1 MKGRKAE
8 LKVIEGGLDHVPDVP
23 AHIPPALA
31 AEWRAIVEELTDRKV
46 LTDTMR
52 GAVDTYVLALH
63 NARSAQK
70 AINEH
75 GLLVASG
82 KDGVVKQNPA
92 VSMLGKA
99 NETILRLSAELGL
112 TPASRSKP
120 AFQTPKEKEDDLF
133 SNAGLDI

>member
-23 AHIPPALA
+23 AHIPAEMA
-31 AEWRAIVEELTDRKV
+31 GEWRGVIAELTEREV
-46 LTDTMR
+46 LTDAMR
-52 GAVDTYVLALH
+52 GSVDAYIMALH
-63 NARSAQK
+63 NSRLAQK
-70 AINEH
+70 AIDQH

-82 KDGVVKQNPA
+82 KEGVLKQNPA

-99 NETILRLSAELGL
+99 QEVVLRLAVELGL

-120 AFQTPKEKEDDLF
+120 AFQKPKEEEYGLF
-133 SNAGLDI
+133 NQLLS